1 MIHKQELLDQAA
13 RTGLEYEKKYG
24 GCAQCTIAAV
34 QDTLGLKNDALFK
47 AASGLAG
54 GCGGTCD
61 GVCGGLSGGIMIMS
75 SCFGRSRAG
84 FDTEDDEKL
93 CSSRMAKELHQK
105 FVDTYGSAI
114 CKEIHGEIFGRT
126 FNFWDAEDRQA
137 FDDAGAHT
145 EKCPSVVANA
155 SRWSMELILEEL
167 EQRGMDVKDFTL

>member
-1 MIHKQELLDQAA
+1 MIQKQELLEQAA
-13 RTGLEYEKKYG
+13 QTGLKYEQIYR

-54 GCGGTCD
+54 GCGGTCE

-84 FDTEDDEKL
+84 FGTEDDEKL
-93 CSSRMAKELHQK
+93 CSSRMAKVLYQK
-105 FVDTYGSAI
+105 FVDTYGSGI

-126 FNFWDAEDRQA
+126 FDFWNAEDRQA
-137 FDDAGAHT
+137 FDDAGGHT

-155 SRWSMELILEEL
+155 SRWTVELILEEL
-167 EQRGMDVKDFTL
+167 EQRGIDLKDFKL